1 MSKMDIQPS
10 GETTER
16 KYVPALRTALK
27 PFGRAR
33 VLDDLPDDADEV
45 KVMGRLVE
53 MGSGMGTNGEK
64 PEPTLAELR
73 AFVAASR
80 ILTGTH
86 SNALR
91 ARVER
96 YAFDPQSPHRMIA
109 LEALSSVS
117 PAARAIFEREKEGHI
132 ENLRKNGS
140 SVIRGCCA
148 GHDS

>member
-1 MSKMDIQPS
+1 MSKMEIQPS
-10 GETTER
+10 AET
-16 KYVPALRTALK
+16 KGGGLVSALRTRLA
-27 PFGRAR
+27 PFGEAH

-64 PEPTLAELR
+64 REPTLAELQ
-73 AFVAASR
+73 AFVAASS

-117 PAARAIFEREKEGHI
+117 PAAKAIFEKEKGGHI
-132 ENLRKNGS
+132 ENLRKNES
-140 SVIRGCCA
+140 SAIRGCCV
-148 GHDS
+148 GHEF